1 MQEAHFTI
9 RPVSPEDNQRLA
21 EIIRGIFIEYSAEKK
36 GTVYSDP
43 TTDHL
48 YELFQVKKSA
58 LWLVE
63 LKGEIMGCCGIFPTE
78 GLNPNCVEL
87 VKYYIHSKGRGLGLG
102 KALMEK
108 CLASA
113 KNLGF
118 SEVYIES
125 LPEFKEAVRIYQR
138 QGFEELAQPL
148 TDFGHP
154 GCTLWFLKSL

>member
-1 MQEAHFTI
+1 MQIVDYHV
-9 RPVSPEDNQRLA
+9 RPVRFEDNQKLA
-21 EIIRGIFIEYSAEKK
+21 EIIRGIFIEYSAEKN

-43 TTDHL
+43 STDHL
-48 YELFQVKKSA
+48 YELFQEKKSA

-63 LKGEIMGCCGIFPTE
+63 LKGEIVGCCGIFPTK
-78 GLNPNCVEL
+78 GLNPSCVEL
-87 VKYYIHSKGRGLGLG
+87 VKYYIHPKGRGLGLG

-113 KNLGF
+113 KELGF

-125 LPEFKEAVRIYQR
+125 LPEFKEAVRIYNS
-138 QGFEELAQPL
+138 QGFEQLYQPL
-148 TDFGHP
+148 TEFGHS